1 MICSLDN
8 PCGAA
13 AFPDLA
19 FNRDMQ
25 RYGLPQR
32 RYRCLAGHSMTV
44 GLPDGLAAT
53 VQSPPDKP
61 RRRRKRVKKSRRS
74 AAAAPVI
81 DVDPASLPPGVGV
94 LVS

>member
-1 MICSLDN
+1 MICTLDN

-25 RYGLPQR
+25 LYGLPQR

-44 GLPDGLAAT
+44 GLPEGLAAT
-53 VQSPPDKP
+53 VPSPPEKP
-61 RRRRKRVKKSRRS
+61 KRRRKRVKKGRGL
-74 AAAAPVI
+74 AAAKPVL
-81 DVDPASLPPGVGV
+81 DLDPADLPPGVGV
-94 LVS
+94 LVP